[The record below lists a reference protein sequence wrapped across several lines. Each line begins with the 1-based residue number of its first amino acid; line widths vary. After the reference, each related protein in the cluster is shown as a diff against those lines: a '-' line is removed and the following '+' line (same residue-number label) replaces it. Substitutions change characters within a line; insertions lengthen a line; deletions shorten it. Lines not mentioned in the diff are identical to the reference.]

1 MLVAAS
7 GYAQD
12 SYREAVK
19 QYLLCN
25 SDQLDKEKN
34 VMASF
39 NDLFVKDDAVDIDQ
53 LTQRFINERY
63 EDALIDFALPMMKAK
78 GMTEAD
84 LLEVTSLLSSP
95 EGKAYNTHQQTWM
108 QAFSVACM
116 MSAMFMAQEYDSED
130 PESDYV
136 EEDPDIDGEDP
147 EFEHIEVDPD
157 IDAAYAAKFSEISE
171 KMGFLDLLMKELDE
185 GLDEAD
191 VEEQYYQGMLDWLS
205 ENAYNMALNLAYNML
220 TPEDLDY
227 AEKLYSYESYRKLN
241 DNSEVDLDDLKLGV
255 IFNDYL
261 NWMQEHGATVDES
274 SEHLPV
280 LKMMLGIED

>member
-1 MLVAAS
+1 MIMKKSRFLIARLLMLVAAS

-108 QAFSVACM
+108 QTFSVACM
-116 MSAMFMAQEYDSED
+116 MSAMFMAEEIDSED
-130 PESDYV
+130 PEFD
-136 EEDPDIDGEDP
+136 
-147 EFEHIEVDPD
+147 HIEVDPD
-157 IDAAYAAKFSEISE
+157 IDEAYAAKFSEISE

-185 GLDEAD
+185 GLDEVDAD
-191 VEEQYYQGMLDWLS
+191 EQYYNGMLDWLS

-261 NWMQEHGATVDES
+261 NWMKEHGATLDENS
-274 SEHLPV
+274 DQLTM
-280 LKMMLGIED
+280 LKTMFGIED